1 MSSDQALIA
10 EPGARYGPDGGPA
23 PPVTALKE
31 SDLSR
36 IWEGQTFPPEAM
48 TTSGGDRLRVIYR
61 GRRGRGAGPDFR
73 DAIVAAPAGL
83 LEGDVE
89 LHVRSSDFRRHGHH
103 LDPAYDGLAM
113 HLVLR
118 HDGGADTLLHSG
130 RRVPVVALADWL
142 EARTGQLIEWLQRP
156 PVWQEPCRSAVST
169 LGPEAVSRTLQ
180 RLGEIRFRQKTAA
193 LGKDLSEAAPDEVFW
208 SNLLEALGYGGHRE
222 RFREIAAAVP
232 WRLLRR
238 RLTAA
243 GSASSR
249 KVLATQLLSAASARS
264 PGTAPFR
271 GSIRPANRLE
281 RRLAGAAALAGRYA
295 ESGFTAYFLSLLE
308 TGGRI
313 AVRSLIRSL
322 SVEGSI
328 GRSRAI
334 EIAANAVLPLLAALE
349 KGRWERSAEGVY
361 ALLPLPAR
369 YGPVRHL
376 HDALPDVRIDSRRQ
390 QGMLYLLGQYC
401 TRGGCGRCPLS

>member
-1 MSSDQALIA
+1 MS
-10 EPGARYGPDGGPA
+10 R
-23 PPVTALKE
+23 
-31 SDLSR
+31 
-36 IWEGQTFPPEAM
+36 
-48 TTSGGDRLRVIYR
+48 
-61 GRRGRGAGPDFR
+61 
-73 DAIVAAPAGL
+73 L

-89 LHVRSSDFRRHGHH
+89 LHMRSSDFRRHGHH

-118 HDGGADTLLHSG
+118 HDGGGDTQLHSG

-142 EARTGQLIEWLQRP
+142 EARTDQLIEWLQRP
-156 PVWQEPCRSAVST
+156 PVWQEPCRSAVNT
-169 LGPEAVSRTLQ
+169 LGQEAVSRTLE

-193 LGKDLSEAAPDEVFW
+193 AGKELSETASDEVFW
-208 SNLLEALGYGGHRE
+208 SHLLEALGYGGHRE

-232 WRLLRR
+232 WRWLRG
-238 RLTAA
+238 RLADA

-249 KVLATQLLSAASARS
+249 KALATQLLSAASVRP
-264 PGTAPFR
+264 PGAVPSC

-281 RRLAGAAALAGRYA
+281 RRLAGAAALAARYA
-295 ESGFTAYFLSLLE
+295 GSGFTAHFLALLE
-308 TGGRI
+308 AGGRI

-349 KGRWERSAEGVY
+349 NGRWERAAEGVY

-369 YGPVRHL
+369 YGSVRHL